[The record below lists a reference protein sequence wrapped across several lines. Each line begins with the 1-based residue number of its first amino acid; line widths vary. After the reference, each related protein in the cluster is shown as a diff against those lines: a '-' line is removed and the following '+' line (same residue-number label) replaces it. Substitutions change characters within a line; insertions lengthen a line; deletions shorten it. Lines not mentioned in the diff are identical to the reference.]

1 MDQSILTS
9 IKKLLGIDAS
19 YSVFDTDIVI
29 FINSAFS
36 ILHQIGA
43 APSNA
48 FRITGDT
55 EKWSDFIDD
64 VGNVDMVRSYVYLK
78 VRLVFDPPTTSF
90 AIAAFEN
97 QIKELESRLN
107 MLELNFDPS
116 ALDYQNEVEDEET
129 EKG

>member
-90 AIAAFEN
+90 AITAFEN